1 MLLRSLMFAWMLALT
16 QGWAICSVEEMES
29 DWRGDE
35 WGFGM
40 FWMFFS
46 SFQSWNAVSC
56 CSYYAA
62 WAFFHDFCFVASM
75 FAGMRSINEEPKQAS
90 ADVPPKKVGSFFGS
104 FLQEDVGHELDQ
116 SEEPINYFNL
126 IILGCQISPL
136 TERIKEIEK
145 MWNLVILVTFGAFI
159 FSSICLCLRASGM
172 VGKVIGSI
180 TLLIALACL
189 SSPAVGGI
197 MISKALT
204 QYCDRGRPYYKKIDG
219 PLPCYIHLQGIFTL
233 GVTLMAAVTGALM
246 IKHSAAAEAKGTTS
260 SSGWTSNT
268 FRREAVTFRRSK
280 RIMMDHVFEFQYW
293 ETKGYR
299 MPWCRSQCNKKSA
312 VLGLM
317 VQMSHS
323 SMLFNFLL
331 RIWGYATAMFSWLY
345 LGNTFSQVLLRSAPR
360 RMTDTSQQP

>member
-16 QGWAICSVEEMES
+16 QGWVICSVEEMES
-29 DWRGDE
+29 DWRGDG
-35 WGFGM
+35 WGFWM
-40 FWMFFS
+40 FWMFSS
-46 SFQSWNAVSC
+46 SFQSWNVVSC
-56 CSYYAA
+56 CSYCAA

-104 FLQEDVGHELDQ
+104 FLQEDVGNELDQ
-116 SEEPINYFNL
+116 SEEPNINWFNL
-126 IILGCQISPL
+126 IILGCQVTPL
-136 TERIKEIEK
+136 TDRIKEIEK

-159 FSSICLCLRASGM
+159 VSSICLCCRASGM

-204 QYCDRGRPYYKKIDG
+204 EYCDRGRSYYKKIDG

-233 GVTLMAAVTGALM
+233 GVTLMAAVTGALV

-280 RIMMDHVFEFQYW
+280 RSMMDHVFEFQYW
-293 ETKGYR
+293 ETKGYG
-299 MPWCRSQCNKKSA
+299 MPWCKLKPMQQKERSTGFDGSDVPFKHAFQFFAAYFGLCNRY
-312 VLGLM
+312 VFM
-317 VQMSHS
+317 T
-323 SMLFNFLL
+323 LFREHL
-331 RIWGYATAMFSWLY
+331 
-345 LGNTFSQVLLRSAPR
+345 
-360 RMTDTSQQP
+360 

>member
-1 MLLRSLMFAWMLALT
+1 
-16 QGWAICSVEEMES
+16 
-29 DWRGDE
+29 
-35 WGFGM
+35 
-40 FWMFFS
+40 
-46 SFQSWNAVSC
+46 
-56 CSYYAA
+56 
-62 WAFFHDFCFVASM
+62 M

-260 SSGWTSNT
+260 SSG
-268 FRREAVTFRRSK
+268 
-280 RIMMDHVFEFQYW
+280 
-293 ETKGYR
+293 
-299 MPWCRSQCNKKSA
+299 
-312 VLGLM
+312 
-317 VQMSHS
+317 
-323 SMLFNFLL
+323 
-331 RIWGYATAMFSWLY
+331 
-345 LGNTFSQVLLRSAPR
+345 
-360 RMTDTSQQP
+360 